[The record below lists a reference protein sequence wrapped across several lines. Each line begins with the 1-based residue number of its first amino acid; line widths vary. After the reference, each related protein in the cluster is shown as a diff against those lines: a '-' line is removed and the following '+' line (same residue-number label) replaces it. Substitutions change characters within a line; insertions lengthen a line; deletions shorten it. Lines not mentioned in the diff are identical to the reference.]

1 MSRATRLI
9 SRLDKALSRHSSFGD
24 NPEAFVDQVFAEVE
38 ELLQSLQQKSKPEHW
53 AEIYV
58 ERDRA
63 RIKQDVLNRV
73 MASGSASVAD

>member
-9 SRLDKALSRHSSFGD
+9 NRLDKALSRHSSFGD
-24 NPEAFVDQVFAEVE
+24 NPKAFID
-38 ELLQSLQQKSKPEHW
+38 ELFNEIEDSLESLQKKSKPEHW

-63 RIKQDVLNRV
+63 QIKQEVLNRV
-73 MASGSASVAD
+73 MAKGSA